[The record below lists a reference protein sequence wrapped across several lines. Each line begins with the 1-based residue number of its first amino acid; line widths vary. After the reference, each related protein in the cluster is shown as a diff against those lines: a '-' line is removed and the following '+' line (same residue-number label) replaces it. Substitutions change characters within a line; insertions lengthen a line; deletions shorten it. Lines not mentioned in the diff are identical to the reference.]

1 MEVMVLVKA
10 EVFKARVLAQVLVQV
25 LVQVWAQVW
34 VKVRVLELLEL
45 VLD

>member
-10 EVFKARVLAQVLVQV
+10 EVFKVRVLAQV

-34 VKVRVLELLEL
+34 VQV
-45 VLD
+45 

>member
-10 EVFKARVLAQVLVQV
+10 EVFKVRVLAQVLVQV

-34 VKVRVLELLEL
+34 VKVRVLELLDL
-45 VLD
+45 VWD